1 METGSILL
9 TLVGML
15 LGSTALSALITG
27 LLANR
32 REKKKKHGGVE
43 AGVRAL
49 LYDKI
54 KYLGTKYI
62 SDGKVATDELEDIIA
77 MHNTYKQELGGNGF
91 LDAIMDDVKKLPKY
105 RRKNNEQD

>member
-1 METGSILL
+1 METGGVLL
-9 TLVGML
+9 TIIGML

-32 REKKKKHGGVE
+32 REKKKKNGGVE
-43 AGVRAL
+43 AGVRVL

-62 SDGKVATDELEDIIA
+62 SDGQVAADALEDIIA
-77 MHNTYKQELGGNGF
+77 MHNTYKQDLGGNGF
-91 LDAIMDDVKKLPKY
+91 LDKIMEDVKKLPIKEA
-105 RRKNNEQD
+105 KT